1 MTLHGLPAEFEQF
14 VERARAALSGE
25 ITAAK
30 NIAAAAIAE
39 KNAAQTA
46 LAELQDQHKQ
56 AQKQLDALNDELQRR
71 TTLAGLNREIVAASK
86 KLKALEA
93 ETAEATQTLEK
104 LSKERTAAE
113 VKLVALGNEAQR
125 QLGIRIEAEGVM
137 AKLRS
142 QLDSVQIGR

>member
-1 MTLHGLPAEFEQF
+1 MSFDGLPGQFEAF
-14 VERARAALSGE
+14 VERARVALSQE

-30 NIAAAAIAE
+30 TIAAAAKTE
-39 KNAAQTA
+39 TAAARAA
-46 LAELQDQHKQ
+46 LSELRDQHKQ

-125 QLGIRIEAEGVM
+125 QLGIRLDAEGVM
-137 AKLRS
+137 AS
-142 QLDSVQIGR
+142 SGRNWIRCR